1 VDPIGAVKAAG
12 PVEVTNPARSSRSGG
27 GNVRDMVEMHLSA
40 VRVELPSN
48 TPILLLQEV
57 QGSHRTLPIYIGP
70 AEAQAIAFAQQGVD
84 TPRPMTHDLMR
95 DLLEELG
102 AVVECIVITELR
114 DRTFYAEIRLLAAGQ
129 RHVISARPSD
139 AVALAVRV
147 DGTIY
152 ADEDLLD
159 AEGVILPAEDEAE
172 PAEAEELVSEFR
184 EFIEGIRPEDFES

>member
-1 VDPIGAVKAAG
+1 
-12 PVEVTNPARSSRSGG
+12 
-27 GNVRDMVEMHLSA
+27 MVEMHLNA

-57 QGSHRTLPIYIGP
+57 SGARTLPIYIGP

-95 DLLEELG
+95 DILEELG
-102 AVVECIVITELR
+102 ATVECIVITELR
-114 DRTFYAEIRLLAAGQ
+114 ERTFFAEIRLLVAGQ
-129 RHVISARPSD
+129 RHIISSRPSD

-147 DGTIY
+147 QTTIY
-152 ADEDLLD
+152 AEDELLD
-159 AEGVILPAEDEAE
+159 AEGVILPEEAAEE

-184 EFIEGIRPEDFES
+184 DFIEGVRPEDFES